1 MFFYFKKV
9 IGVLLL
15 CGLFMG
21 TIPARTV
28 KAEDAQPDLL
38 TQEAVTATTEAEP
51 SLSLYATAAV
61 LMDGDTGR
69 VSRTKMEYYSQRNS
83 EPVTSCR
90 MDTQDKGSGRCAER
104 GEKLK

>member
-15 CGLFMG
+15 CSLFMG

-28 KAEDAQPDLL
+28 QAEDAQPDLL

-51 SLSLYATAAV
+51 SLPLYATAAV

-69 VSRTKMEYYSQRNS
+69 VLYEKNGKVFFFYGKQNVKQGT
-83 EPVTSCR
+83 VHSC
-90 MDTQDKGSGRCAER
+90 QGNILAF
-104 GEKLK
+104 